1 MRRLQ
6 ELDLLKFI
14 HPSLTFDRDKEKLFG
29 EMDTVLK
36 WYTLLYKG
44 KYNRVF
50 YYLLGLV
57 DRMSP
62 ADVGDLSRR
71 LVASESV
78 RKKLPHEVAVVGEVT
93 GRLSTGIRFMKK
105 SEVYKQLEL
114 LSQEGRLFVMAKAR
128 SEEVKKAVSNYI
140 TYVESFRPL
149 TRGEDLLV
157 MGLKEGPVF
166 KEILEAL
173 KEAKIDLN
181 FATKQQELAFVA
193 EYMKE
198 HHVRVEEGTH

>member
-1 MRRLQ
+1 MKRLQ
-6 ELDLLKFI
+6 ELDLLRFLY
-14 HPSLTFDRDKEKLFG
+14 PSLTFDYEKERLFG

-36 WYTLLYKG
+36 WYNLLYKG

-78 RKKLPHEVAVVGEVT
+78 RKKLPHEVARVREVLA
-93 GRLSTGIRFMKK
+93 RLSTAIRFMKK

-114 LSQEGRLFVMAKAR
+114 LSQEGRLFVMAKTH
-128 SEEVKKAVSNYI
+128 SEEVRKAVSNYI
-140 TYVESFRPL
+140 TYAESFHPL
-149 TRGEDLLV
+149 TTGDDLLA
-157 MGLKEGPVF
+157 MGIKEGPVF
-166 KEILEAL
+166 REILDAL
-173 KEAKIDLN
+173 KEAKIDRS
-181 FATKQQELAFVA
+181 FATKQQELAFVR

-198 HHVRVEEGTH
+198 HDVRAEAGQP